1 MDGNAKIDETRVRIL
16 NERDVCNG
24 AYVLY
29 WMQASQRA
37 ILNHALEYAAAE
49 ANCMDLPL
57 LVGFGIMD
65 DYPEANLR
73 HYSFMVEG
81 LQDTESVLKG
91 RKIKLVVIRGHPAE
105 IALKL
110 GKRASLIV
118 TDRGYLRH
126 QKQWR
131 KTVASEAA
139 CKVVQVETDVI
150 VPVDIATGKREFAAR
165 TIRPR
170 IHKHFENYLK
180 DQKEVE
186 IKNSST
192 FLEEKGLDLGNVEK
206 FCASLKLDRSVSPV
220 SNFFKGGTTE
230 GMKRFRT
237 FCKGRLSNYSKN
249 RNHPETDDV
258 SHMSKYLHFG
268 MISPIW
274 LLLELQKHAGPSSV
288 DLQTYVEEL
297 LVRRELAINFV
308 EFTPN
313 YDSYECLPDWA
324 KETLGKHARDKRSPQ
339 YTASELE
346 NAETHDEY
354 WNASMLE
361 MKHTGYMH
369 NYMRMYWGKKILEW
383 SSSPQHAYRTALS
396 LNNKYFLD
404 GRDPNSFANI
414 AWVFGNHDRPWQERE
429 IYGKVRCMMASGLE
443 RKCDIRGYVEKVE
456 KWTSPGNG
464 ASAAGA

>member
-1 MDGNAKIDETRVRIL
+1 MERSAEIDETRIRNL

-24 AYVLY
+24 SYVLY

-37 ILNHALEYAAAE
+37 ALNHALEYAATE
-49 ANCMDLPL
+49 ANRLDLPL

-73 HYSFMVEG
+73 HYTFMVEG
-81 LQDTESVLKG
+81 LQDTDLALKA
-91 RKIKLVVIRGHPAE
+91 RNSKLVVRHGHPVE
-105 IALKL
+105 VALTL
-110 GKRASLIV
+110 GKSASLIV

-131 KTVASEAA
+131 ESVAADAA

-150 VPVDIATGKREFAAR
+150 VPVDVVTEKREFAAR

-170 IHKHFENYLK
+170 IHKHFKSYLK
-180 DQKEVE
+180 DQRQVKIKRSSRHLKEQ
-186 IKNSST
+186 
-192 FLEEKGLDLGNVEK
+192 GLDLNNVDAL
-206 FCASLKLDRSVSPV
+206 CASLKLDRSVSPV
-220 SNFFKGGTTE
+220 SNIFKGGTTE
-230 GMKRFRT
+230 GMKRFRR
-237 FCKGRLSNYSKN
+237 FCKERLSNYSKN

-268 MISPIW
+268 MVSPIW
-274 LLLELQKHAGPSSV
+274 LLMELQKHAGPRSV

-297 LVRRELAINFV
+297 LVRRELAFNFV

-313 YDSYECLPDWA
+313 YDSFECLPEWA
-324 KETLGKHARDKRSPQ
+324 KDTLEKHAKDKRSPQ

-346 NAETHDEY
+346 NAQTHDVY

-369 NYMRMYWGKKILEW
+369 NYMRMYGGKKILEW
-383 SSSPQHAYRTALS
+383 SSSARHAYRTALS

-414 AWVFGNHDRPWQERE
+414 AWIFGNHDRPWQERE
-429 IYGKVRCMMASGLE
+429 IYGKLRCMMASGLE
-443 RKCDIRGYVEKVE
+443 RKCDIRSYVQKIERRIARKRD
-456 KWTSPGNG
+456 
-464 ASAAGA
+464 